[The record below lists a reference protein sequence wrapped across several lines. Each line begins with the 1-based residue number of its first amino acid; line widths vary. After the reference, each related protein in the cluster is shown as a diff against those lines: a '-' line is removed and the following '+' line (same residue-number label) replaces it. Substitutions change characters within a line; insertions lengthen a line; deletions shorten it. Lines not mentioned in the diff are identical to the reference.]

1 MSEDPIRFK
10 HDHTGS
16 NQRPQSEVYREAYER
31 WVAADAAAR
40 LLDETKSS
48 VFAQRVL
55 EAMRSAPGV
64 SMSKAEIEVRAS
76 AEWRDYLIKMTNAK
90 TAANKAKIE
99 VEFHRMKYW
108 EATQDRADH
117 RYEARMS

>member
-10 HDHTGS
+10 HDRAGS

-108 EATQDRADH
+108 EATQDRADE
-117 RYEARMS
+117 RFATRL

>member
-1 MSEDPIRFK
+1 
-10 HDHTGS
+10 
-16 NQRPQSEVYREAYER
+16 
-31 WVAADAAAR
+31 
-40 LLDETKSS
+40 
-48 VFAQRVL
+48 
-55 EAMRSAPGV
+55 
-64 SMSKAEIEVRAS
+64 MSKAEIEVRAS